1 MDGEGVRV
9 IAEGGFD
16 HLREAAERHLA
27 QKGHR
32 EDDVLAVVNRL
43 EECSASSE
51 GSGLPSALDCF
62 IRRFRELGIPV
73 EIDIVLPE
81 QVLQ

>member
-16 HLREAAERHLA
+16 HLREVAARHLA
-27 QKGHR
+27 QRHR

-43 EECSASSE
+43 EECSVPSE
-51 GSGLPSALDCF
+51 ESGLPSALDCF
-62 IRRFRELGIPV
+62 VRRFKELGIPV
-73 EIDIVLPE
+73 EIDIALPD
-81 QVLQ
+81 